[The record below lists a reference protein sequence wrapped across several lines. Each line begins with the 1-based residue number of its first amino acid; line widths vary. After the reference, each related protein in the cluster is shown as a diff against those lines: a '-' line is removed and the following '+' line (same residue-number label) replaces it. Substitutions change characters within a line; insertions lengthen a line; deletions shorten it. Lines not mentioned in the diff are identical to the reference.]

1 MQQLIQYVEQLV
13 PRGMDFILSLAIGII
28 VFFVGSKLIKK
39 LLKIVRRSMEKRE
52 MESGVISF
60 FLSAG
65 KIALYV
71 LLIIIVAQIFGFA
84 ASSIVAIVGSA
95 GLAIGLALQGS
106 LANFAGG
113 VLILIMKPFCVGD
126 YIIVGDVEGVV
137 QKIDVVYTTLTTAD
151 NRAVILPNGKLADSN
166 IVNATKEDRRRV
178 DISVGIAYDAP
189 LNLAKEVL
197 MKIGESQKD
206 RLPDE
211 PIRVVVSELGDS
223 AVILLIQLWVKPED
237 YWTTRW
243 TMTEQI
249 KKSFD
254 EAGISIPFPQMD
266 VHMVSTKGN

>member
-1 MQQLIQYVEQLV
+1 M
-13 PRGMDFILSLAIGII
+13 
-28 VFFVGSKLIKK
+28 
-39 LLKIVRRSMEKRE
+39 
-52 MESGVISF
+52 
-60 FLSAG
+60 
-65 KIALYV
+65 
-71 LLIIIVAQIFGFA
+71 
-84 ASSIVAIVGSA
+84 
-95 GLAIGLALQGS
+95 
-106 LANFAGG
+106 
-113 VLILIMKPFCVGD
+113 IMKPFCVGD

-197 MKIGESQKD
+197 MKIGESRKD

-223 AVILLIQLWVKPED
+223 AVILLIQLCVKPED

-243 TMTEQI
+243 AMTEQI

>member
-1 MQQLIQYVEQLV
+1 MY
-13 PRGMDFILSLAIGII
+13 FWSLLWHR
-28 VFFVGSKLIKK
+28 FSDLRKFD
-39 LLKIVRRSMEKRE
+39 
-52 MESGVISF
+52 
-60 FLSAG
+60 
-65 KIALYV
+65 YCN
-71 LLIIIVAQIFGFA
+71 
-84 ASSIVAIVGSA
+84 VGSA

-243 TMTEQI
+243 AMTEQI

-266 VHMVSTKGN
+266 VHMVSTKEN

>member
-1 MQQLIQYVEQLV
+1 MQQLVSYAEQLI
-13 PRGMDFILSLAIGII
+13 PRGMDFLLSIAVGIL
-28 VFFVGSKLIKK
+28 VFAVGSKLIKK

-52 MESGVISF
+52 MDPGVISF
-60 FLSAG
+60 FLSAS
-65 KIALYV
+65 KITLYV
-71 LLIIIVAQIFGFA
+71 FLVIIVAQIFGFA
-84 ASSIVAIVGSA
+84 ASSIIAIVGSA
-95 GLAIGLALQGS
+95 GLA
-106 LANFAGG
+106 
-113 VLILIMKPFCVGD
+113 
-126 YIIVGDVEGVV
+126 IIVGDVEGVV

-178 DISVGIAYDAP
+178 DISVGIAYDAR
-189 LNLAKEVL
+189 LNLAKEAL
-197 MKIGESQKD
+197 MKIGESQED

-266 VHMVSTKGN
+266 VHMVSTKEN

>member
-1 MQQLIQYVEQLV
+1 M
-13 PRGMDFILSLAIGII
+13 
-28 VFFVGSKLIKK
+28 
-39 LLKIVRRSMEKRE
+39 
-52 MESGVISF
+52 
-60 FLSAG
+60 
-65 KIALYV
+65 
-71 LLIIIVAQIFGFA
+71 
-84 ASSIVAIVGSA
+84 
-95 GLAIGLALQGS
+95 
-106 LANFAGG
+106 
-113 VLILIMKPFCVGD
+113 
-126 YIIVGDVEGVV
+126 
-137 QKIDVVYTTLTTAD
+137 VYTTLTTAD

>member
-1 MQQLIQYVEQLV
+1 MENVIQQLVSYAEQLI
-13 PRGMDFILSLAIGII
+13 PRGMDFLLSIAVGIL
-28 VFFVGSKLIKK
+28 VFAVGSKLIKK

-52 MESGVISF
+52 MDPGVISF
-60 FLSAG
+60 FLSAS
-65 KIALYV
+65 KITLYV
-71 LLIIIVAQIFGFA
+71 FLVIIVAQIFGFA
-84 ASSIVAIVGSA
+84 ASSIIAIVGSA

-113 VLILIMKPFCVGD
+113 VLILIMKPFC
-126 YIIVGDVEGVV
+126 VGDVEGVV

-206 RLPDE
+206 RLPAE

-243 TMTEQI
+243 AMTEQI

-266 VHMVSTKGN
+266 VHMVSTKEN

>member
-1 MQQLIQYVEQLV
+1 MAMYVMEEM
-13 PRGMDFILSLAIGII
+13 PD
-28 VFFVGSKLIKK
+28 
-39 LLKIVRRSMEKRE
+39 LLGTGDQV
-52 MESGVISF
+52 
-60 FLSAG
+60 
-65 KIALYV
+65 LYP
-71 LLIIIVAQIFGFA
+71 GFA
-84 ASSIVAIVGSA
+84 MMEQVSTEDLIRQIASSSG
-95 GLAIGLALQGS
+95 
-106 LANFAGG
+106 F
-113 VLILIMKPFCVGD
+113 
-126 YIIVGDVEGVV
+126 YVGDVEGVV

-166 IVNATKEDRRRV
+166 IVNATKADRRRV

-243 TMTEQI
+243 AMTEQI

-254 EAGISIPFPQMD
+254 EAGISNPFPQMD
-266 VHMVSTKGN
+266 VHVVK

>member
-1 MQQLIQYVEQLV
+1 MQQLVSYAEQLI
-13 PRGMDFILSLAIGII
+13 PRGMDFLLSIAVGIL
-28 VFFVGSKLIKK
+28 VFAVGSKLIKK

-113 VLILIMKPFCVGD
+113 VGD

-243 TMTEQI
+243 AMTEQI

>member
-52 MESGVISF
+52 MDPGVISF
-60 FLSAG
+60 FLSAS
-65 KIALYV
+65 KITLYV
-71 LLIIIVAQIFGFA
+71 FLVIIVAQIFGFA
-84 ASSIVAIVGSA
+84 ASSIIAIVGSA

-151 NRAVILPNGKLADSN
+151 TVPSFYQMENWQILTLSMRQKKTAAAWIFQL
-166 IVNATKEDRRRV
+166 E
-178 DISVGIAYDAP
+178 
-189 LNLAKEVL
+189 LL
-197 MKIGESQKD
+197 MTHRLIWQK
-206 RLPDE
+206 
-211 PIRVVVSELGDS
+211 
-223 AVILLIQLWVKPED
+223 KC
-237 YWTTRW
+237 
-243 TMTEQI
+243 
-249 KKSFD
+249 
-254 EAGISIPFPQMD
+254 
-266 VHMVSTKGN
+266 

>member
-1 MQQLIQYVEQLV
+1 MVNIMQQLIQYVEQLV

-52 MESGVISF
+52 MDPGVISF
-60 FLSAG
+60 FLSAS
-65 KIALYV
+65 KITLYV
-71 LLIIIVAQIFGFA
+71 FLVIIVAQIFGFA
-84 ASSIVAIVGSA
+84 ASSIIAIVGSA

-166 IVNATKEDRRRV
+166 IVNATKERYNVHQQQNCDICRMLWNCLFLCRYSYGQRR
-178 DISVGIAYDAP
+178 
-189 LNLAKEVL
+189 LNCMIHQTL
-197 MKIGESQKD
+197 Q
-206 RLPDE
+206 RLRE
-211 PIRVVVSELGDS
+211 FLTF
-223 AVILLIQLWVKPED
+223 LLNPYHIE
-237 YWTTRW
+237 
-243 TMTEQI
+243 
-249 KKSFD
+249 
-254 EAGISIPFPQMD
+254 
-266 VHMVSTKGN
+266 